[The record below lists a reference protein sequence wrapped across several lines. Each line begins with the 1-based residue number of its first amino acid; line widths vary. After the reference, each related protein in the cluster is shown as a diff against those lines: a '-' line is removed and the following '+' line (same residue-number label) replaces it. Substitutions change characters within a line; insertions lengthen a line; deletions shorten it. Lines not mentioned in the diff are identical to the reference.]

1 MEYSREVIQ
10 MKKNIKIIFSIFLI
24 SFMTANL
31 FCQTENTSEENSKSK
46 IDFSKITILPYANM
60 GIQLQVNAAP
70 KEDRAPSPVL
80 FNIGG
85 GAIINMTDF
94 ITLEPHLDFWT
105 QYYLYDGK
113 DARPAEVEHRT
124 ATMLCFM
131 LDIPVGFNFK
141 YGNHT
146 LTPGAGLGLL
156 MRFGFLSN
164 GVKSSDSGATG
175 SAQGDVEKINSWMW
189 DKARFIYPE
198 LFFAWTYK
206 ISEDFSAGAVLRC
219 YIPIGSII
227 DGKGL
232 DATIINLSARFIF

>member
-1 MEYSREVIQ
+1 
-10 MKKNIKIIFSIFLI
+10 MKKKYKSIAAIFLFSFLMINAFSQSTDANNSNGNNNPKKILI
-24 SFMTANL
+24 S
-31 FCQTENTSEENSKSK
+31 
-46 IDFSKITILPYANM
+46 PYANM
-60 GIQLQVNAAP
+60 GINLQINTAP
-70 KEDRAPSPVL
+70 SEMRAPSPVL
-80 FNIGG
+80 FLLGG
-85 GAIINMTDF
+85 GAIINLTEH

-105 QYYLYDGK
+105 QYYLYDGN

-164 GVKSSDSGATG
+164 GVKSNDRGATG

-189 DKARFIYPE
+189 QKARFVYPE
-198 LFFAWTYK
+198 IFFAWTYK

-219 YIPIGSII
+219 YIPIGSLI

>member
-1 MEYSREVIQ
+1 
-10 MKKNIKIIFSIFLI
+10 MKKNIKIIFSILLI
-24 SFMTANL
+24 SFMTANI
-31 FCQTENTSEENSKSK
+31 FCQTENEPQKKSSSDTFFK
-46 IDFSKITILPYANM
+46 QMTIQPYANL
-60 GIQLQVNAAP
+60 GLHLQINSAP
-70 KEDRAPSPVL
+70 VESSAPSPVR
-80 FNIGG
+80 FNFGG
-85 GAIINMTDF
+85 GAIFNFTELISV
-94 ITLEPHLDFWT
+94 EPHLDFWT

-113 DARPAEVEHRT
+113 DALPAEVEHRT

-141 YGNHT
+141 FGNHT

-156 MRFGFLSN
+156 LRFGFLSN
-164 GVKSSDSGATG
+164 NVKADESGATG
-175 SAQGDVEKINSWMW
+175 TTQGDVEKINSWMW
-189 DKARFIYPE
+189 DKARFLYPE
-198 LFFAWTYK
+198 IFFAWTYK